1 VHSTQTPKQTD
12 DPHDVLV
19 VAPDVVLVA
28 PADEE
33 LAKLAHTL
41 SHPSNPHA
49 RTGSRRPGG
58 STVPPIDTTFRAA
71 AVRDVQVR
79 GDRPSIGRR
88 AVRVFSGFLLV
99 TCISVA
105 GIAWQSYGDAAK
117 QIIARWAPQL
127 VLTSSPP
134 LETPGLPEQANPPT
148 IQASAAKAAPP
159 QPAPL
164 AQTAP
169 EGVAPKTAA
178 LSPESAQLLQ
188 SMAGDLATAGQEIKQ
203 LKASIEQL
211 KASIEQLKASTE
223 QLKASQEQMSRDIA
237 KDFEQNLRP
246 KISTSAPRSAPAP
259 ARKLMPPFPPPLAVA
274 APRLPQAAAPSVP
287 QQSEPQPQATAQPEA
302 ESVPRPP
309 MPMR

>member
-1 VHSTQTPKQTD
+1 MHSTQNPEQTD

-33 LAKLAHTL
+33 LAKLARTL
-41 SHPSNPHA
+41 RHPSNPHA
-49 RTGSRRPGG
+49 RTGSDLSG
-58 STVPPIDTTFRAA
+58 SSAVPRVDTTFRAA
-71 AVRDVQVR
+71 AVRDIRVT
-79 GDRPSIGRR
+79 GDRPSIGRK
-88 AVRVFSGFLLV
+88 AVRAFTGFLLLA
-99 TCISVA
+99 CIGVA
-105 GIAWQSYGDAAK
+105 AIAWQSYGDAAK

-134 LETPGLPEQANPPT
+134 LENPGPPEQPYPPT
-148 IQASAAKAAPP
+148 IQASAATPAPP

-169 EGVAPKTAA
+169 EGVAPTAAA

-211 KASIEQLKASTE
+211 KAS
-223 QLKASQEQMSRDIA
+223 QEQISRDIA
-237 KDFEQNLRP
+237 KASEQNLRP
-246 KISTSAPRSAPAP
+246 KISEPAARSAAAP
-259 ARKLMPPFPPPLAVA
+259 ARKLMQPFPPPKAAA

-287 QQSEPQPQATAQPEA
+287 QQPDPHPTPHREA
-302 ESVPRPP
+302 DPVPRPP
-309 MPMR
+309 MPVH

>member
-1 VHSTQTPKQTD
+1 MHSTQTPKQTD

-28 PADEE
+28 PTDEE

-41 SHPSNPHA
+41 RHPSNPHT

-79 GDRPSIGRR
+79 GDRPSLGRR
-88 AVRVFSGFLLV
+88 AVRAFTGFLLV
-99 TCISVA
+99 ACIGVA

-134 LETPGLPEQANPPT
+134 LESPGLPEQANPPT

-169 EGVAPKTAA
+169 KGVVPKTAA

-211 KASIEQLKASTE
+211 KAS
-223 QLKASQEQMSRDIA
+223 QEQMSRDIA

-246 KISTSAPRSAPAP
+246 KISRPAPRSAPAP
-259 ARKLMPPFPPPLAVA
+259 ARKLMPPFPPPQAVE

-287 QQSEPQPQATAQPEA
+287 QQPEPQPQATAQPEA